1 MSGIGPAV
9 SMACPPERGR
19 SSKALRVCHVLP
31 GPADSS
37 NMIFAKNQILAL
49 SEAGVECRSVFLQSR
64 TSPVV
69 IVREVA
75 RLRREL
81 AQFRPD
87 LIHAHY
93 GTVTAAVC
101 ALVSRFPLVITYRGS
116 DLNRGPGLFSLRSG
130 VGILLSQCAA
140 LRASRMMCVSTQLKN
155 RLWWRKR
162 FVAVVP
168 SGVDLQ
174 RFRPMAKVA
183 ARLRMGWSPEE
194 KVVVFN
200 AGFDAIR
207 KRLDLAEAAIR
218 MARQWCGDI
227 RFEVL
232 DGSET
237 QERMP
242 FYLNAADC
250 LLMTSDREGSPNM
263 VKEAIACNLPVV
275 SVDVGDVKER
285 LANVR
290 PSRIVGRDPVEIGR
304 ALADVLQRPERS
316 NGYEV
321 IQDVSSEN
329 VAERVM
335 AVYREAVRNMC

>member
-1 MSGIGPAV
+1 
-9 SMACPPERGR
+9 
-19 SSKALRVCHVLP
+19 
-31 GPADSS
+31 
-37 NMIFAKNQILAL
+37 
-49 SEAGVECRSVFLQSR
+49 
-64 TSPVV
+64 
-69 IVREVA
+69 
-75 RLRREL
+75 
-81 AQFRPD
+81 
-87 LIHAHY
+87 
-93 GTVTAAVC
+93 
-101 ALVSRFPLVITYRGS
+101 
-116 DLNRGPGLFSLRSG
+116 
-130 VGILLSQCAA
+130 
-140 LRASRMMCVSTQLKN
+140 MCVSTQLKN

>member
-1 MSGIGPAV
+1 
-9 SMACPPERGR
+9 
-19 SSKALRVCHVLP
+19 
-31 GPADSS
+31 
-37 NMIFAKNQILAL
+37 
-49 SEAGVECRSVFLQSR
+49 
-64 TSPVV
+64 
-69 IVREVA
+69 
-75 RLRREL
+75 
-81 AQFRPD
+81 
-87 LIHAHY
+87 
-93 GTVTAAVC
+93 
-101 ALVSRFPLVITYRGS
+101 
-116 DLNRGPGLFSLRSG
+116 
-130 VGILLSQCAA
+130 
-140 LRASRMMCVSTQLKN
+140 
-155 RLWWRKR
+155 
-162 FVAVVP
+162 VAVVP
-168 SGVDLQ
+168 SGVDLR

-194 KVVVFN
+194 KVVIFN

-207 KRLDLAEAAIR
+207 KRLDLAEAAIG
-218 MARQWCGDI
+218 MARQCCGDI

-237 QERMP
+237 QERIP

-321 IQDVSSEN
+321 IQDVSSEH